1 MKSAWTW
8 STTGYSFAGK
18 SHGETHE
25 ICKAAGLAGIEGA
38 PPLFEGKTDTEL
50 SAVGQ
55 AYRDAGLFI
64 ETFHL
69 PFSREDDI
77 ASFYDTVRQQAVDK
91 ALLWMERAAL
101 LGSTVGIQHP
111 TTSQYSVD
119 TEGLDTYLR
128 QLGKSLNTL
137 LPAAEKLGFT
147 VALENM
153 LPSGGGRLASRPEH
167 FERFIQE
174 FGHPNLG
181 FCLDTGHALVAGG
194 PEGADEFFAVMAPH
208 ISAFHLADNAGD
220 RDSHLAPG
228 RGLVDW
234 TKVFRR
240 AAELGYS
247 NTMCIETPPF
257 AHGPNYSLDAW
268 VQLVAETDAL
278 VETALKG

>member
-1 MKSAWTW
+1 MKKTWTLSA
-8 STTGYSFAGK
+8 TGYSFTDK
-18 SHGETHE
+18 SHGEIHE
-25 ICKAAGLAGIEGA
+25 ICKAAGLDGIEGV
-38 PPLFEGKTDTEL
+38 PPLFEGKADSEL
-50 SAVGQ
+50 EAIGK

-77 ASFYDTVRQQAVDK
+77 ASFYETDRQQAVDK

-101 LGSTVGIQHP
+101 VGATVGIQHP
-111 TTSQYSVD
+111 TTSQCSVD
-119 TEGLDTYLR
+119 TEGLDIYLR
-128 QLGKSLNTL
+128 QLGRSLETL
-137 LPAAEKLGFT
+137 LPTAEKLGFT
-147 VALENM
+147 IAIENM

-167 FERFIQE
+167 FESFIQE

-194 PEGADEFFAVMAPH
+194 PEGADGFFEVMAPH

-234 TKVFRR
+234 TKLFRQ
-240 AAELGYS
+240 ASELKYS
-247 NTMCIETPPF
+247 NTMCIDTPPF
-257 AHGPNYSLDAW
+257 AHGPDYSLGAW
-268 VQLVAETDAL
+268 KQLVADTDAL
-278 VETALKG
+278 AENALEG